1 MFPSRSFVLGPW
13 RSLYQIYQSRSKE
26 GKLGY
31 QNSFRVKQKTT
42 DLQFLW
48 GLHSHVCFQIRR
60 KYAKFLET
68 CYREQSQFLV
78 GTASYRGTTELVDNE
93 LGLGGDAVRFFYFG
107 QREGGSELKYYV
119 KILRINW
126 YFTYSVLHNF
136 FWKKLIYTLSY
147 FSRIQQFIIWLLVS
161 VLVVSSLTE
170 RWLFLLKHLFLLR
183 KFLVSFYKWF
193 FVQRFICCITQF
205 I

>member
-1 MFPSRSFVLGPW
+1 MFSSRSFVLGPW
-13 RSLYQIYQSRSKE
+13 CSLYQIYQSRSKE

-48 GLHSHVCFQIRR
+48 GLDSHVCFQIRR

-107 QREGGSELKYYV
+107 QREGGSELKCYV
-119 KILRINW
+119 KQLKNW
-126 YFTYSVLHNF
+126 Y
-136 FWKKLIYTLSY
+136 KLVFYL
-147 FSRIQQFIIWLLVS
+147 FSSAQ
-161 VLVVSSLTE
+161 
-170 RWLFLLKHLFLLR
+170 FLLKKIDLCFIIFFKNTAVCYLSTCVCTCHLFSNR
-183 KFLVSFYKWF
+183 KMAFSVEALIFVAEVSRF
-193 FVQRFICCITQF
+193 FV
-205 I
+205 